1 MTEPDLRVPARH
13 PRTASRTFSG
23 EAVIVSPA
31 ENMVRLLNPAGSR
44 IWELADGAHTVEE
57 IATVLSQEY
66 AIEPPQARERAAAFL
81 AELVEKELVIW
92 TEAPKSN

>member
-57 IATVLSQEY
+57 IAAVLTKEY
-66 AIEPPQARERAAAFL
+66 AVELPLARESAAHFL
-81 AELVEKELVIW
+81 HDLADKGLIAW
-92 TEAPKSN
+92 A